1 MGQERYTAEIS
12 VPTTVVVLPL
22 QQGAAN
28 FSPTTPPHCPTR
40 YNTMPPWLD
49 YVPCAHPAI
58 LIESDEGQIEKAL
71 NTRMFRSRLYGPAP
85 NVTLS

>member
-1 MGQERYTAEIS
+1 
-12 VPTTVVVLPL
+12 
-22 QQGAAN
+22 
-28 FSPTTPPHCPTR
+28 
-40 YNTMPPWLD
+40 MPPWLD

-85 NVTLS
+85 NVTLSRKPMPFPVQEMPFTIKLLGTSAPSAQRQTAWDFKKRYLW

>member
-1 MGQERYTAEIS
+1 
-12 VPTTVVVLPL
+12 
-22 QQGAAN
+22 
-28 FSPTTPPHCPTR
+28 
-40 YNTMPPWLD
+40 MPPWLD

-85 NVTLS
+85 NVTLSRKPMPFPVQEMPFLIKPLGKV